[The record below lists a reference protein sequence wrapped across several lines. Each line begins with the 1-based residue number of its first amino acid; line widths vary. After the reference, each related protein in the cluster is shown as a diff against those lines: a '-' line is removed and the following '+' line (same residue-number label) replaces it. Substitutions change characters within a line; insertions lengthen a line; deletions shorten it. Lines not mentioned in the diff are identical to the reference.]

1 MCTCAALRVDV
12 HGRDNFTNFGLHRLT
27 FKAIMISSHLTK
39 GIAEA
44 LLAIVTSALVSRRD
58 RTDRTCTIG
67 AAGHCPKADKNQKPL
82 FAVRV
87 QHVAQIQM
95 VRTRGVQVC
104 RRAIYLKIIYRLAT
118 CCQNHNRKRRPAL
131 PLEPSCGDCRKK
143 LKIKQW

>member
-104 RRAIYLKIIYRLAT
+104 RRAIYLKIWQLAVRT
-118 CCQNHNRKRRPAL
+118 ITGSGVQHYLLSPAAAIA
-131 PLEPSCGDCRKK
+131 EKN
-143 LKIKQW
+143 